1 MFDALS
7 RRLARLRR
15 RAVEAERREIREFGR
30 WLENTRNLIHLSLL
44 LVVPLVI
51 GLVTWLSNEF
61 AELSFLLFPPLA
73 SGAYTLFADPEGR
86 YASPWRFVAGLTVG
100 AVCGWFALELTVT
113 VLGHVPA
120 DGVSAVGAAVG
131 IFLAGVATWAFDV
144 EEPAA
149 ASTALLVLVTGTSE
163 FAYVVSVAV
172 SSAIVAGAF
181 VVWRSHFYERR
192 ARYLYRSTEGDDHV
206 LVPVRGDRAERAV
219 AFGAGLA
226 AAHEAGKVV
235 LLSLVDESD
244 LDAAAEGDDA
254 VAEFARS
261 AREEFATDGGMG
273 TQRPDAPDADAAES
287 ARGQNRVVRTTAP
300 RLERLAEEI
309 RAGFDVPCEV
319 IVAASGTDPGR
330 SIPQVAHE
338 ANCDLVVAPS
348 TPDDDRPLPEST
360 PSGVDLV
367 SFHPR
372 DSGDA
377 GDADD
382 AGPSQVLVPVSDHG
396 AVAHQLIDFARRT
409 VDDGTIGVC
418 AFAGDD
424 ADLRRTE
431 RMLADLIEPFDA
443 RFDVRIT
450 RSSVCPFLADAG
462 THYDLVIT
470 DAATVADSG
479 GDADEWGRAAD
490 ADVAVVRD

>member
-235 LLSLVDESD
+235 
-244 LDAAAEGDDA
+244 
-254 VAEFARS
+254 
-261 AREEFATDGGMG
+261 
-273 TQRPDAPDADAAES
+273 
-287 ARGQNRVVRTTAP
+287 
-300 RLERLAEEI
+300 
-309 RAGFDVPCEV
+309 
-319 IVAASGTDPGR
+319 
-330 SIPQVAHE
+330 
-338 ANCDLVVAPS
+338 
-348 TPDDDRPLPEST
+348 
-360 PSGVDLV
+360 
-367 SFHPR
+367 
-372 DSGDA
+372 
-377 GDADD
+377 
-382 AGPSQVLVPVSDHG
+382 
-396 AVAHQLIDFARRT
+396 
-409 VDDGTIGVC
+409 
-418 AFAGDD
+418 
-424 ADLRRTE
+424 
-431 RMLADLIEPFDA
+431 
-443 RFDVRIT
+443 
-450 RSSVCPFLADAG
+450 
-462 THYDLVIT
+462 
-470 DAATVADSG
+470 
-479 GDADEWGRAAD
+479 
-490 ADVAVVRD
+490 